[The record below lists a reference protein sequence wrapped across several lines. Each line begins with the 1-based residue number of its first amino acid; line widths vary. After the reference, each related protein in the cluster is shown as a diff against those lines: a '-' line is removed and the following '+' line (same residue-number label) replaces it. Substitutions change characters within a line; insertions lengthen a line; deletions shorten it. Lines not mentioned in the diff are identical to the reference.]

1 MVNGGKPGNVFTQQ
15 ITSQDKIFKNPEA
28 WTWNATFERE
38 IGFATKLEVSYVGRR
53 GLHAQRERNIN
64 QLAVG
69 TCPAGIGCPLINPAG
84 PVTGDRFNP
93 DALRPYKGFNIIRV
107 TNNDANS
114 RYNAFQLGLERRF
127 TRGFSYSFA
136 YTLAKSSDD
145 GSAQRDVVPNAFDV
159 HNLWGP
165 STYDRRHSV
174 VITFAYQLPFFS
186 DQSHLTGKLLGG
198 WVISGVSQMATGNPI
213 SIATGDDFAG
223 VGPGSG
229 PQLWLFSQVP
239 EVTGQYANNNGDASY
254 WFNPFKADGTAIFTK
269 PALGTISSQKGRSIF
284 YGPGFQNHN
293 LRISK
298 EFRFKETHSVQIL
311 GEAFNW
317 LNHPNW
323 NGPDTNPNNLTTT
336 FGKITTR
343 SSERQIQIALRYSF

>member
-1 MVNGGKPGNVFTQQ
+1 
-15 ITSQDKIFKNPEA
+15 
-28 WTWNATFERE
+28 
-38 IGFATKLEVSYVGRR
+38 VSYVGRR

-69 TCPAGIGCPLINPAG
+69 TLQANPGVNA
-84 PVTGDRFNP
+84 

-145 GSAQRDVVPNAFDV
+145 GSAQRDVVPIAFDV

-186 DQSHLTGKLLGG
+186 DQSHLTGNCWEGGSSAAFRRWQPATRSALQPAMILRALAPAVVPNSGSSAKCRKSKASTRTTTEMHPTGLIRSKRMARRSSQNLRGYDLVAEGTWHLLRSR
-198 WVISGVSQMATGNPI
+198 IPESQSAYQQRIPVPGNPFH
-213 SIATGDDFAG
+213 SDTG
-223 VGPGSG
+223 GS
-229 PQLWLFSQVP
+229 L
-239 EVTGQYANNNGDASY
+239 
-254 WFNPFKADGTAIFTK
+254 
-269 PALGTISSQKGRSIF
+269 
-284 YGPGFQNHN
+284 
-293 LRISK
+293 
-298 EFRFKETHSVQIL
+298 
-311 GEAFNW
+311 
-317 LNHPNW
+317 
-323 NGPDTNPNNLTTT
+323 
-336 FGKITTR
+336 
-343 SSERQIQIALRYSF
+343 